1 MRYGAQRIQ
10 STSDL
15 VKAIRELGH
24 YDKVELTLDPKGSD
38 EVRLV
43 KLQPTTESGY
53 AQIANREIVVEK
65 DTTRLPFL
73 FAAADYTISR
83 ATWMSYQGFALPADL
98 QPYSAFELLPIFSFS
113 LLSIEDTDVFCDASR
128 FKLFHWP
135 LRMTSGG
142 GPDREVESAYS
153 SFRRVYVRL

>member
-1 MRYGAQRIQ
+1 MIPAGVGILRWKRKDG
-10 STSDL
+10 
-15 VKAIRELGH
+15 
-24 YDKVELTLDPKGSD
+24 TLIEHP
-38 EVRLV
+38 LI
-43 KLQPTTESGY
+43 T
-53 AQIANREIVVEK
+53 
-65 DTTRLPFL
+65 
-73 FAAADYTISR
+73 
-83 ATWMSYQGFALPADL
+83 LPADL